1 MNEFIRK
8 NHLASTISILV
19 VSILAG
25 LVGYLIPKILVL

>member
-19 VSILAG
+19 VSILVG
-25 LVGYLIPKILVL
+25 LVGFNT